1 MKNNYNSIK
10 SIKYRDIR
18 NLLYMVVKK
27 EFPTDDILKEID
39 NIPLFICGLFVAI
52 KEKEY
57 RESSLFLLNQLIDIY
72 TPEVLYNHLNSD
84 ETKSYKI
91 TSLDISLETRK
102 EIIDYMFSLI
112 SDLKFYNAVIFSIG
126 FYIHPE
132 ILDFLKQYKDS
143 KNELIKKEAIYSIK
157 FIEEKTE
164 KYWNLKTKKRPKLFG
179 NRALVF
185 VISNHSLA

>member
-57 RESSLFLLNQLIDIY
+57 REASLFLLNQLIDIY

-112 SDLKFYNAVIFSIG
+112 SDIRFYNTVIFSIG

-143 KNELIKKEAIYSIK
+143 KNELIKKEAIYSIR
-157 FIEEKTE
+157 FIEEKQKNIE
-164 KYWNLKTKKRPKLFG
+164 
-179 NRALVF
+179 
-185 VISNHSLA
+185 I